1 MSTLPPARLRLLS
14 PIPGGVALGLRLMVA
29 ALVACD
35 DAAGGRESA
44 AVDAA
49 LADALPADALR
60 DGRRE
65 EDFATVPGPASV
77 SPTPVDR
84 AVLQRFP
91 AEFRA
96 LAAAGLPSDNGGLIG
111 RNRRWGAMYAPRFQ
125 LGAGSALRISLAA
138 ERPREA
144 SLAFA
149 AIRA

>member
-1 MSTLPPARLRLLS
+1 
-14 PIPGGVALGLRLMVA
+14 MVA

-49 LADALPADALR
+49 LADALPADALPADALR